1 MNFRKIR
8 MSRHYLIIYVS
19 AIVFLGCGDSEP
31 ANSRPV
37 IDRFT
42 VPEHVEPGATV
53 EFQVIAHDAD
63 GDALTIVWEVE
74 QGELTS
80 STERVVKWTAPS
92 DIKTT
97 VVKVHV
103 SDGVTTSVIRSQ
115 KVSIKLDNAPPVIKE
130 IIVPENVFAGDSLEL
145 SAEVDDAD
153 GDPLTYHWE
162 VSKGELD
169 SDTAEHPTWTVPINE
184 GTINISLT
192 VNDGANEPTIKF
204 IRVRATHTLI
214 VPGEGAAG
222 IRLEKD
228 RFAQIKALYG
238 APEDRDGGFL
248 HYWDIGLNFHLDDAG
263 FVEDIWVSK
272 PNTAK
277 TAGGAGPGS
286 GRNRVIDEFG
296 AAEELQDGG
305 TLHWYWKKGIQFRYA
320 DNARG
325 ESVMIFSP
333 IGVGLAPAALQDFNQ
348 QKQEL
353 RELERSSLRSPTR

>member
-1 MNFRKIR
+1 
-8 MSRHYLIIYVS
+8 MSRHCLIIYVS
-19 AIVFLGCGDSEP
+19 IFVFLGCGDSEP
-31 ANSRPV
+31 TNSQPV
-37 IDRFT
+37 IDRFL
-42 VPEHVEPGATV
+42 VPEQVDPGATV
-53 EFQVIAHDAD
+53 ELQVIAHDAD

-80 STERVVKWTAPS
+80 STERIVKWTAPS

-97 VVKVHV
+97 LVKVHV
-103 SDGVTTSVIRSQ
+103 SDGVTKSVIRSQ

-130 IIVPENVFAGDSLEL
+130 IMVPENVFGGDSLEL

-153 GDPLTYHWE
+153 GDPLTYHWV

-169 SDTAEHPTWTVPINE
+169 SDTAEHPTWTTPIDE

-192 VNDGANEPTIKF
+192 VNDGVNEPTIET
-204 IRVRATHTLI
+204 IRVRVTHTLI

-222 IRLEKD
+222 IRLGD
-228 RFAQIKALYG
+228 RFARIKDLYG

-248 HYWDIGLNFHLDDAG
+248 NYWAIGLTFNLAAAD
-263 FVEDIWVSK
+263 FVEHIWVRK

-277 TAGGAGPGS
+277 TAGGAGS

-296 AAEELQDGG
+296 EAEEIKDGG

-320 DNARG
+320 NNARV

-333 IGVGLAPAALQDFNQ
+333 TRVGLAPAALQDFNH

-353 RELERSSLRSPTR
+353 RELERSSVRSLSQ

>member
-8 MSRHYLIIYVS
+8 MSRRCLIIYVC

-31 ANSRPV
+31 TNSRPV
-37 IDRFT
+37 IDRFI
-42 VPEHVEPGATV
+42 VPELVDPGATV
-53 EFQVIAHDAD
+53 ELQVIAHDAD

-74 QGELTS
+74 LGELTS
-80 STERVVKWTAPS
+80 STERVVKWTVPS
-92 DIKTT
+92 DLKTT

-103 SDGVTTSVIRSQ
+103 SDGVTKSVIRSQ
-115 KVSIKLDNAPPVIKE
+115 KVSTKLDNAPPVIKE

-153 GDPLTYHWE
+153 GDALTYHW
-162 VSKGELD
+162 VVNKGELD
-169 SDTAEHPTWTVPINE
+169 SDTAEHPTWTAPIDE

-192 VNDGANEPTIKF
+192 VNDGLNEPTIKF
-204 IRVRATHTLI
+204 IRVRVTHTLI
-214 VPGEGAAG
+214 VPGEGAAA
-222 IRLEKD
+222 IRLGD
-228 RFAQIKALYG
+228 RFARIKALYG

-248 HYWDIGLNFHLDDAG
+248 NYRAIGLNFHLAAAD

-272 PNTAK
+272 PNTSK

-286 GRNRVIDEFG
+286 GRNRVIVEFG
-296 AAEELQDGG
+296 EAEEIQDGG
-305 TLHWYWKKGIQFRYA
+305 ILHWYWKKGIQFRYA
-320 DNARG
+320 DNARV

-353 RELERSSLRSPTR
+353 RELERSSLRSLSQ

>member
-8 MSRHYLIIYVS
+8 MSRRCLIIYVC

-31 ANSRPV
+31 TNSRPV
-37 IDRFT
+37 IDRFI
-42 VPEHVEPGATV
+42 VPEQVEPGATV

-74 QGELTS
+74 LGELTS

-92 DIKTT
+92 DLKTT

-103 SDGVTTSVIRSQ
+103 SDGVTKSVIRSQ
-115 KVSIKLDNAPPVIKE
+115 KVSTKLDNAPPVIKE

-153 GDPLTYHWE
+153 GDALTYHWV

-169 SDTAEHPTWTVPINE
+169 SDTTEHPTWTAPIDE
-184 GTINISLT
+184 GTIIISLT
-192 VNDGANEPTIKF
+192 VNDGVNEPTTET
-204 IRVRATHTLI
+204 IRMRVTHTLI
-214 VPGEGAAG
+214 VPGKGAAG
-222 IRLEKD
+222 IRLGD
-228 RFAQIKALYG
+228 RFARIKALYG
-238 APEDRDGGFL
+238 APEDRDGGL
-248 HYWDIGLNFHLDDAG
+248 LNYWAIGLNFNLAAAD
-263 FVEDIWVSK
+263 FVKHIWVRK

-277 TAGGAGPGS
+277 TEGGAGPGS

-296 AAEELQDGG
+296 EAEEIKDGG
-305 TLHWYWKKGIQFRYA
+305 TNHWYWKKGIQFRYA
-320 DNARG
+320 NNARV

-333 IGVGLAPAALQDFNQ
+333 TRVGLAPAALQDFNQ

-353 RELERSSLRSPTR
+353 RELERSLVRSLTR